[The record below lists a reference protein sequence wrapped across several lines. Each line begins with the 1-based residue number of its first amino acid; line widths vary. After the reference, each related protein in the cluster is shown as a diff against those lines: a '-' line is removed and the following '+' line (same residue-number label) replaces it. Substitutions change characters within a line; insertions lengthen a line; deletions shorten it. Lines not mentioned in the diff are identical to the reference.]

1 MIGRTL
7 LNEDV
12 RENYREPEY
21 NRYAELG
28 QTALPKGGLRVY
40 LSEQGQMLEEF
51 SKLLSELEMHLQ
63 PVTTNYPLVNS
74 NNKIKDDPSNN
85 SELLNVVM
93 AHNDALKTLMSRVI
107 TICHNTQI

>member
-1 MIGRTL
+1 MIGRAYM
-7 LNEDV
+7 NEEV

-21 NRYAELG
+21 NRYADLE
-28 QTALPKGGLRVY
+28 QTAVPKGGLRVY

-51 SKLLSELEMHLQ
+51 SNLLSELEIQLQ
-63 PVTTNYPLVNS
+63 PVITNYPLVNS

-93 AHNDALKTLMSRVI
+93 AHNNALKALMSRVI

>member
-21 NRYAELG
+21 NRYADIE
-28 QTALPKGGLRVY
+28 QTAVPKGGLRVY

-51 SKLLSELEMHLQ
+51 SKLLSELEMQLQ
-63 PVTTNYPLVNS
+63 PITTNYPMVAG
-74 NNKIKDDPSNN
+74 NKIKDDPSNN

-93 AHNDALKTLMSRVI
+93 AHNSAIKALMSRVL
-107 TICHNTQI
+107 TICHNTQL

>member
-1 MIGRTL
+1 MIGRTYM
-7 LNEDV
+7 NEEV

-21 NRYAELG
+21 NRYADLE
-28 QTALPKGGLRVY
+28 QTAVPKGGLRVY

-51 SKLLSELEMHLQ
+51 SKLLSELEMQLK
-63 PVTTNYPLVNS
+63 PVTTNYPIVGAG
-74 NNKIKDDPSNN
+74 NKIKDDPSNN

-107 TICHNTQI
+107 TICHNTQL